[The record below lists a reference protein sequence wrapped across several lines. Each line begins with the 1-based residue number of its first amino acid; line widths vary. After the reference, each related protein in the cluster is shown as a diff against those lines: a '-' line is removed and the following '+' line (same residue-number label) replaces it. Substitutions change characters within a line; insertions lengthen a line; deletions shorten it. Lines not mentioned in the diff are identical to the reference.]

1 MRSYNTGIVY
11 SDEKCIGCNKCI
23 AACSVL
29 GANCAIIQNGQ
40 NRVVVDSRKCV
51 ICGSCVSVCP
61 QKARTYRDDSE
72 SFFTGA
78 AQSQNIS
85 VIIDQSFFVL
95 YKDRARSVLGWL
107 RSLGVKNIY
116 SSSLG
121 AEISVWANVR
131 YLLAHHEEDEA
142 PFLVN
147 CCPAFTLR
155 VEREEIDFLKK
166 LIPVHSPA
174 FCTAIYAKKYLGD
187 TSRMVFISPC
197 VAVKDL
203 ISRHK
208 GTIDASV
215 SFDSIIT
222 RFNEAKY
229 SGTES
234 DPDQTGRTFGN
245 IISAEDGM
253 ARCLAL
259 FFPEKYIIAHYNNL
273 SPHTFSVLRNE
284 TQNCSLSE
292 RPLASTVVSCRNGC
306 LDGPGTKKFRS
317 TVSSICIEYFRKF
330 TDSMKDLD
338 IEASHK
344 RNLEML
350 EKQFAGL
357 DCADFTCSFQ
367 DHYQQPYRIPKST
380 YNEIF
385 TAMHKNTVKKRSVN
399 CGFCGYRSCMEMAS
413 AIAYGYNRKENCIHY
428 MNEEMAFRYF
438 IDPQTGIPNRAAFVR
453 DAELLLKSN
462 PAKKYVVCSGNVN
475 KFKIIDDLYGF
486 EAGDKVLHIVSVV
499 LKYTV
504 GSEGLC
510 ASLGGGN
517 FALFFEYTPENMAR
531 LTKREFIDCS
541 VLGIAFRVTM
551 RFGLYVAQDRSESI
565 MNMMNYAT
573 ISMDKNSSPMENTF
587 TMYTQ
592 EFHDQMKLETMI
604 TADMQGAME
613 RQEFKLFFQPQYNP
627 AGTLVGAEV
636 LCRWIK
642 DDGFI
647 RTPDVFIPI
656 FEKNGFIKKL
666 DRYVW
671 EKSFQAIQRW
681 HSAGIKVVPISLNI
695 SRITL
700 KDDDIISFISDLHK
714 NYSLPPHTVHFEITE
729 SAYMNDQKRL
739 IGRVNGIRNLGY
751 AIAMDDFGSGYSSL
765 NTLKDVPIDI
775 LKLDMGFLR
784 ESENTERGGTIINS
798 VVRMAQDLK
807 LMTIAEGVETQNQA
821 DFLCSIGCDVLQG
834 FLYSRPVSQAEFER
848 IIGFS
853 K

>member
-131 YLLAHHEEDEA
+131 YLLAHHEEDGA

-155 VEREEIDFLKK
+155 EREEIDFLKK

-187 TSRMVFISPC
+187 TSRMAFISPC

-317 TVSSICIEYFRKF
+317 TVSSICIEYFRMF

-380 YNEIF
+380 YDEIF

>member
-317 TVSSICIEYFRKF
+317 TVSSICIEYFRMF

-380 YNEIF
+380 YDEIF

-517 FALFFEYTPENMAR
+517 FALLFEYTPENMAR

>member
-317 TVSSICIEYFRKF
+317 TVSSICIEYFRMF

-380 YNEIF
+380 YDEIF

-438 IDPQTGIPNRAAFVR
+438 IDPQTGIPNRAAFVC

>member
-29 GANCAIIQNGQ
+29 GANCAVIQNGQ
-40 NRVVVDSRKCV
+40 NRVVVDSRKCG

-155 VEREEIDFLKK
+155 VEREESDFLKK

-174 FCTAIYAKKYLGD
+174 FCTAIYARKYLGD

-203 ISRHK
+203 IARHK

-222 RFNEAKY
+222 RFNEARY

-292 RPLASTVVSCRNGC
+292 RPLAATVVSCRNGC

-317 TVSSICIEYFRKF
+317 TVSSICIEYFGMF

-367 DHYQQPYRIPKST
+367 DYYQQPYRIPKST
-380 YNEIF
+380 YDEIF
-385 TAMHKNTVKKRSVN
+385 TAMHKNTAKKRSVN

-462 PAKKYVVCSGNVN
+462 PTKKYVVCSGNVN
-475 KFKIIDDLYGF
+475 KFKVINDLYGF

-531 LTKREFIDCS
+531 LTEREFIDCS

-604 TADMQGAME
+604 TSDMQGAME

-666 DRYVW
+666 DRYIW
-671 EKSFQAIQRW
+671 KKSFQAIQRW

-714 NYSLPPHTVHFEITE
+714 NYSVPPHTVHFEITE

-765 NTLKDVPIDI
+765 KMLKDVPIDI

>member
-29 GANCAIIQNGQ
+29 GANCAVIQNGQ

-317 TVSSICIEYFRKF
+317 TVSSICIEYFRMF

-380 YNEIF
+380 YDEIF

-462 PAKKYVVCSGNVN
+462 LAKKYVVCSGNVN

>member
-29 GANCAIIQNGQ
+29 GANCAVIQSGQ

-317 TVSSICIEYFRKF
+317 TVSSICIEYFRMF

-380 YNEIF
+380 YDEIF

>member
-317 TVSSICIEYFRKF
+317 TVSSICIEYFRMF

-380 YNEIF
+380 YDEIF

-499 LKYTV
+499 LRYTV

>member
-95 YKDRARSVLGWL
+95 YKDCARSVLGWL

-131 YLLAHHEEDEA
+131 YLLAQHEEDEA

-234 DPDQTGRTFGN
+234 DPDQIGRTFGN

-317 TVSSICIEYFRKF
+317 TVSSICIEYFRMF

-338 IEASHK
+338 IEVSHK

-380 YNEIF
+380 YDEIF

>member
-29 GANCAIIQNGQ
+29 GANCAVIQNGQ
-40 NRVVVDSRKCV
+40 NRVVVDSRKCG

-72 SFFTGA
+72 SFFAGA

-222 RFNEAKY
+222 RFNEARY

-253 ARCLAL
+253 ARSLAL

-292 RPLASTVVSCRNGC
+292 RPIASTVVSCRNGC

-317 TVSSICIEYFRKF
+317 TVSSICTEYFGMF
-330 TDSMKDLD
+330 TDSMKELD

-380 YNEIF
+380 YDEIF

-399 CGFCGYRSCMEMAS
+399 CGFCGYRSCIEMAS

-462 PAKKYVVCSGNVN
+462 PEKKYVVCSGNVN

-531 LTKREFIDCS
+531 LTGREFFDCS

-604 TADMQGAME
+604 TSDMQSAME

-636 LCRWIK
+636 LCRWIR

-714 NYSLPPHTVHFEITE
+714 NYSVPPYTVHFEITE

-739 IGRVNGIRNLGY
+739 IGRVNRIRNLGY

>member
-273 SPHTFSVLRNE
+273 SPHTFNVLRNE

-317 TVSSICIEYFRKF
+317 TVSSICIEYFRMF

-380 YNEIF
+380 YDEIF

>member
-317 TVSSICIEYFRKF
+317 TVSSICIEYFRMF

-380 YNEIF
+380 YDEIF

-751 AIAMDDFGSGYSSL
+751 AIAMDDFGRGYSSL

>member
-40 NRVVVDSRKCV
+40 NRVVVDSRKCA

-317 TVSSICIEYFRKF
+317 TVSSICIEYFRMF

-380 YNEIF
+380 YDEIF

>member
-29 GANCAIIQNGQ
+29 GANCAVIQNGQ

-306 LDGPGTKKFRS
+306 LDGPGTKKIRS
-317 TVSSICIEYFRKF
+317 TVSSICIEYFRMF

-380 YNEIF
+380 YDEIF

>member
-234 DPDQTGRTFGN
+234 DPDQAGRTFGN

-317 TVSSICIEYFRKF
+317 TVSSICIEYFRMF

-380 YNEIF
+380 YDEIF

>member
-131 YLLAHHEEDEA
+131 YLLAHHEEEEA

-317 TVSSICIEYFRKF
+317 TVSSICIEYFRMF

-380 YNEIF
+380 YDEIF

>member
-29 GANCAIIQNGQ
+29 GANCDIIQNGQ

-317 TVSSICIEYFRKF
+317 TVSSICIEYFRMF

-380 YNEIF
+380 YDEIF

>member
-29 GANCAIIQNGQ
+29 GANCAVIQNGQ

-317 TVSSICIEYFRKF
+317 TVSSICIEYFRMF

-380 YNEIF
+380 YDEIF

-551 RFGLYVAQDRSESI
+551 RFGLYVARDRSESI

>member
-166 LIPVHSPA
+166 LIPVHSLA

-317 TVSSICIEYFRKF
+317 TVSSICIEYFRMF

-380 YNEIF
+380 YDEIF

>member
-29 GANCAIIQNGQ
+29 GANCAVIQNGQ

-317 TVSSICIEYFRKF
+317 TVSSICIEYFRMF

-380 YNEIF
+380 YDEIF

-647 RTPDVFIPI
+647 RTPDVFISI

>member
-317 TVSSICIEYFRKF
+317 TVSSICIEYFRMF

-380 YNEIF
+380 YDEIF

-499 LKYTV
+499 LKYTA

>member
-317 TVSSICIEYFRKF
+317 TVSSICIEYFRMF

-438 IDPQTGIPNRAAFVR
+438 IDPQTGIPNRVAFVR

>member
-317 TVSSICIEYFRKF
+317 TVSSICIEYFRMF

-380 YNEIF
+380 YDEIF

-592 EFHDQMKLETMI
+592 EFHDQMKRETMI

>member
-187 TSRMVFISPC
+187 TSKMVFISPC

-317 TVSSICIEYFRKF
+317 TVSSICIEYFRMF

-380 YNEIF
+380 YDEIF

>member
-317 TVSSICIEYFRKF
+317 TVSSICIEYFRMF

-380 YNEIF
+380 YDEIF

-453 DAELLLKSN
+453 DSELLLKSN

-517 FALFFEYTPENMAR
+517 FALFFEYTTENMAR

>member
-317 TVSSICIEYFRKF
+317 TVSSICIEYFRMF

-344 RNLEML
+344 RNFEML

-380 YNEIF
+380 YDEIF

>member
-317 TVSSICIEYFRKF
+317 TVSSICIEYFRMF

-380 YNEIF
+380 YDEIF

-798 VVRMAQDLK
+798 VLRMAQDLK

>member
-29 GANCAIIQNGQ
+29 GANCAVIQNGQ

-317 TVSSICIEYFRKF
+317 TVSSICIEYFRMF

-380 YNEIF
+380 YDEIF

-399 CGFCGYRSCMEMAS
+399 CGFCGYRSCIEMAS

-604 TADMQGAME
+604 TSDMQGAME

-636 LCRWIK
+636 LCRWIR

-671 EKSFQAIQRW
+671 KKSFQAIQRW

-714 NYSLPPHTVHFEITE
+714 NYSVPPHTVHFEITE

-821 DFLCSIGCDVLQG
+821 DFLRSIGCDVMQG

>member
-317 TVSSICIEYFRKF
+317 TVSSICIEYFRMF

-380 YNEIF
+380 YDEIF

-453 DAELLLKSN
+453 DVELLLKSN

>member
-131 YLLAHHEEDEA
+131 YLLAHHEEDED

-317 TVSSICIEYFRKF
+317 TVSSICIEYFRMF

-380 YNEIF
+380 YDEIF

>member
-317 TVSSICIEYFRKF
+317 TVSSICIEYFRMF

-380 YNEIF
+380 YDEIF

-807 LMTIAEGVETQNQA
+807 LMTIEEGVETQNQA

>member
-29 GANCAIIQNGQ
+29 GANCAVIQNGQ
-40 NRVVVDSRKCV
+40 NRVVVDSRKCG

-155 VEREEIDFLKK
+155 VEREESDFLKK

-174 FCTAIYAKKYLGD
+174 FCTAIYARKYLGD

-203 ISRHK
+203 IARHK

-222 RFNEAKY
+222 RFNEARY

-292 RPLASTVVSCRNGC
+292 RPLAATVVSCRNGC

-317 TVSSICIEYFRKF
+317 TVSSICIEYFGMF

-380 YNEIF
+380 YDEIF
-385 TAMHKNTVKKRSVN
+385 TAMHKNTAKKRSVN

-462 PAKKYVVCSGNVN
+462 PTKKYVVCSGNVN
-475 KFKIIDDLYGF
+475 KFKIINDLYGF

-531 LTKREFIDCS
+531 LTEREFIDCS

-604 TADMQGAME
+604 TSDMQGAME

-671 EKSFQAIQRW
+671 KKSFQAIQRW
-681 HSAGIKVVPISLNI
+681 YSAGIKVVPISLNI

-714 NYSLPPHTVHFEITE
+714 NYSVPPHTVHFEITE

-765 NTLKDVPIDI
+765 KMLKDVPIDI

>member
-29 GANCAIIQNGQ
+29 GANCAVIQNGQ

-317 TVSSICIEYFRKF
+317 TVSSICIEYFRMF

-380 YNEIF
+380 YDEIF

-565 MNMMNYAT
+565 INMMNYAT

>member
-292 RPLASTVVSCRNGC
+292 RPLASTLVSCRNGC

-317 TVSSICIEYFRKF
+317 TVSSICIEYFRMF

-380 YNEIF
+380 YDEIF

>member
-29 GANCAIIQNGQ
+29 GANCAVIQNGQ

-131 YLLAHHEEDEA
+131 YLLAHHEEDET

-317 TVSSICIEYFRKF
+317 TVSSICIEYFRMF

-344 RNLEML
+344 RNFEML

-380 YNEIF
+380 YDEIF

>member
-51 ICGSCVSVCP
+51 ICGNCVSVCP

-317 TVSSICIEYFRKF
+317 TVSSICIEYFRMF

-380 YNEIF
+380 YDEIF

>member
-317 TVSSICIEYFRKF
+317 TVSSICIEYFRMF

-380 YNEIF
+380 YDEIF
-385 TAMHKNTVKKRSVN
+385 TAMHKNTVRKRSVN

>member
-317 TVSSICIEYFRKF
+317 TVSSICIEYFRMF

-380 YNEIF
+380 YDEIF

-647 RTPDVFIPI
+647 STPDVFIPI

>member
-29 GANCAIIQNGQ
+29 GANCAVIQNGQ
-40 NRVVVDSRKCV
+40 NRVVVDSRKCG

-78 AQSQNIS
+78 TQLQNIS

-155 VEREEIDFLKK
+155 VEREESDFLKK

-174 FCTAIYAKKYLGD
+174 FCTAIYARKYLGD

-203 ISRHK
+203 IARDK

-222 RFNEAKY
+222 RFNEARY

-245 IISAEDGM
+245 IISAEDGI

-292 RPLASTVVSCRNGC
+292 RPLAATVVSCRNGC

-317 TVSSICIEYFRKF
+317 TVSSICIEYFGMF

-380 YNEIF
+380 YDEIF
-385 TAMHKNTVKKRSVN
+385 TAMHKNTAKKRSVN